1 MARRSA
7 SNQRYQKDAL
17 GSSRRS
23 AASAKPKRGVGQS
36 AEEAERRRLGRKGRK
51 ARAKIQWNPDTPEF
65 KLWRKVW
72 LVLLV
77 SAMVSSGGAFLLR
90 EMAPWGTIALVV
102 AYSCLFG
109 AFFVDLTKIRKMRK
123 QWQAEQKKAAADKS
137 SKSKG

>member
-7 SNQRYQKDAL
+7 SNPRYQKGAET
-17 GSSRRS
+17 GVSRRS

-51 ARAKIQWNPDTPEF
+51 ARAKMRWNPDTPEF

-72 LVLLV
+72 IILLI
-77 SAMVSSGGAFLLR
+77 SAMISSGGAFLLR

-102 AYSCLFG
+102 AYVCLFG

-123 QWQAEQKKAAADKS
+123 KWLAEQKAADKS

>member
-7 SNQRYQKDAL
+7 TNPRYQKDAAV

-23 AASAKPKRGVGQS
+23 AASAKPKRGVGES
-36 AEEAERRRLGRKGRK
+36 AEAAASRKKGKKKKPRV
-51 ARAKIQWNPDTPEF
+51 QWNPDTPEF
-65 KLWRKVW
+65 NLWRKIW
-72 LVLLV
+72 LGLLAA
-77 SAMVSSGGAFLLR
+77 AMVTSAGAFLLR
-90 EMAPWGTIALVV
+90 ELQPWGTISLVV

-123 QWQAEQKKAAADKS
+123 QWLASQKDGTEKS